1 MRIVVDTNIVFSAML
16 NTNSK
21 IAKIILQ
28 PKTRLNFYSTETL
41 LLEIEEHSKKLK
53 NISGYT
59 DPEFKRIFEIFT
71 RKIRF
76 INVQLIPKEIYQ
88 RSLSLTENVDVDD
101 TEFVAL
107 TEHIKGKLWSGDKQ
121 LRKGLENKN
130 WNKFISTTDLLL
142 ILRKKMM

>member
-1 MRIVVDTNIVFSAML
+1 ML
-16 NTNSK
+16 NTNSQLAR
-21 IAKIILQ
+21 ILLQ
-28 PKTRLNFYSTETL
+28 PKTRLNFYSTERL

-53 NISGYT
+53 NISGYSE
-59 DPEFKRIFEIFT
+59 PEFKRIFEIFT

-76 INVQLIPKEIYQ
+76 INVQLIPKEIYL

-107 TEHIKGKLWSGDKQ
+107 TEHIKGKLWSGDKE

-130 WNKFISTTDLLL
+130 WNKFISTTDLFE
-142 ILRKKMM
+142 ICRIKKM